1 MKILEKLLDIS
12 FVISLVLLGKFNLE
26 SLELSKYQIVVTVFW
41 ATGILK
47 FKNPNNNIKESVL
60 DSIKDLI
67 ISISV
72 IPLWYWI
79 SGRIENELFEPV
91 TIVAHF
97 TSLMVIL
104 YLTQKS
110 AKLSCAIA
118 YYTHAVIPIIAFI
131 CIRVGMPI
139 ELSVIIAVI
148 VPEPINY
155 CYYKKQRA
163 NRAQEK

>member
-79 SGRIENELFEPV
+79 SGRIENELFEP
-91 TIVAHF
+91 
-97 TSLMVIL
+97 
-104 YLTQKS
+104 Q
-110 AKLSCAIA
+110 
-118 YYTHAVIPIIAFI
+118 
-131 CIRVGMPI
+131 
-139 ELSVIIAVI
+139 
-148 VPEPINY
+148 
-155 CYYKKQRA
+155 
-163 NRAQEK
+163 